1 MSKFCPAHRATTARH
16 RALTHLAS
24 FALLL
29 AASPCFGAPT
39 ASKTAAGRGGKGAA
53 AATTNPAAR
62 AAAASSPAGALLSAV
77 RSELALAQRDRRVSD
92 LGGVLVAGTLEGAF
106 TTLLHSAYAL
116 TSLGQALRCGA
127 VPGAD
132 AVVVAREIGRNLAAV
147 ASTWAE
153 LGKHPA
159 FAGQGAAALS
169 ELAKTGGKGVA
180 AAKAL
185 QQWADQ
191 ADAAT
196 RAGAFEDA
204 LGQYREAVVIIA
216 TTLRGPEPDQTPTSG
231 DEQPPPA
238 P

>member
-1 MSKFCPAHRATTARH
+1 MFQLCAMRGPAVARRRAA
-16 RALTHLAS
+16 
-24 FALLL
+24 ALLATSAMVL
-29 AASPCFGAPT
+29 IAAPCLGAPPG
-39 ASKTAAGRGGKGAA
+39 AKTAAGRASKGAPGSSSGA
-53 AATTNPAAR
+53 VTKASV
-62 AAAASSPAGALLSAV
+62 ASSPAGTLLASV
-77 RSELALAQRDRRVSD
+77 RSELAQAQRDRRVSD
-92 LGGVLVAGTLEGAF
+92 LGGMLVAGTLEGAF

-132 AVVVAREIGRNLAAV
+132 AVVVARETGRNLAAV

-159 FAGQGAAALS
+159 FAGQGAAALG
-169 ELAKTGGKGVA
+169 ELAKTAGRGVA

-204 LGQYREAVVIIA
+204 LGQYREAVVA
-216 TTLRGPEPDQTPTSG
+216 LASALRGPEPDRTPSG
-231 DEQPPPA
+231 TDLQAPPA